1 MQDTL
6 SDKDQLHPFECA
18 NLGQSPFRYVGMREN
33 VYSACPGH
41 SQPGG
46 TCAYCGQ
53 GIRYEC
59 VIKSHDGETFVVG
72 MDCVAKLGRADNRL
86 VDAVK
91 RERLKLE
98 QAKRQAERDARWAAR
113 EAENKAE
120 LDRQR
125 QVNGGLTDYEL
136 GKQKAAEEERLKADQ
151 YRQANQWLINVLKT
165 KTGGFVDSMRHELE
179 SRSINALSPR
189 QISIL
194 RDIYGK
200 SHGRSGSKKY
210 DRAADE
216 FDSKMET
223 KS

>member
-6 SDKDQLHPFECA
+6 SDKDQLHPFERA
-18 NLGQSPFRYVGMREN
+18 DLGQSPFRYVGMREN

-59 VIKSHDGETFVVG
+59 VIKSHDGKTFVVG
-72 MDCVAKLGRADNRL
+72 MDCVAKLGRADNCL

-151 YRQANQWLINVLKT
+151 YKQANQWLINALKG
-165 KTGGFVDSMRHELE
+165 KDGYFVDSMRRELQV
-179 SRSINALSPR
+179 RSIASLSSR
-189 QISIL
+189 QIEIL

-200 SHGRSGSKKY
+200 SCGRSGSKKY
-210 DRAADE
+210 NQAVRE
-216 FDSKMET
+216 FDGKLEANS
-223 KS
+223 